1 MTNMTLDINALKFDD
16 KGLLPA
22 IVQDDRTGEVLM
34 LAYMNK
40 EAIEKTLETNE
51 TWFYSRSRQELWN
64 KGATSGNRQQVKR
77 ISLDCD
83 KDTLLVQVAPQGPAC
98 HTGEKTCF
106 FTTVTETEESLREVV
121 YEVIDEIAD
130 RKANPLEGS
139 YTTYLFNEGIDKVLK
154 KVGEETT
161 EVVIGAKN
169 ADKEEV
175 SNEIADLIYHTLV
188 LMNILDVDL
197 TDVQQVLR
205 ERRPKKEVL
214 RNE

>member
-1 MTNMTLDINALKFDD
+1 MTLDIDKLQFDD

-40 EAIEKTLETNE
+40 EAIEKTIETNE

-77 ISLDCD
+77 LSVDCD
-83 KDTLLVQVAPQGPAC
+83 ADTLLVQVAPQGPAC

-106 FTTVTETEESLREVV
+106 FTTALENEQSLREVV
-121 YEVIDEIAD
+121 YEVIDEIQN
-130 RKANPLEGS
+130 RKENPVEGS

-175 SNEIADLIYHTLV
+175 SNEIADLVYHTLV

-197 TDVQQVLR
+197 ADIQKVLHK
-205 ERRPKKEVL
+205 RRPKKEVL
-214 RNE
+214 RNV

>member
-1 MTNMTLDINALKFDD
+1 MTNMTLDINLLTFDD
-16 KGLLPA
+16 KGLIPA

-40 EAIEKTLETNE
+40 ESIEKTIETKE
-51 TWFYSRSRQELWN
+51 TWFYSRSRKELWN

-77 ISLDCD
+77 ISADCD
-83 KDTLLVQVAPQGPAC
+83 SDTLLIQVTPQGPAC

-106 FTTVTETEESLREVV
+106 FTTALELEESLREVV

-130 RKANPLEGS
+130 RKKNPIEGS
-139 YTTYLFNEGIDKVLK
+139 YTTYLFKEGIDKVLK
-154 KVGEETT
+154 KVGEEST

-197 TDVQQVLR
+197 KDVQQVLR

>member
-16 KGLLPA
+16 KGLIPA
-22 IVQDDRTGEVLM
+22 VVQDDRTGEVLM

-40 EAIEKTLETNE
+40 ESIEKTLETNE

-64 KGATSGNRQQVKR
+64 KGATSGNTQQVQR
-77 ISLDCD
+77 ISVDCD
-83 KDTLLVQVAPQGPAC
+83 QDTLLVQVTPEGPAC

-106 FTTVTETEESLREVV
+106 FTTVKEIEESLREVV

-130 RKANPLEGS
+130 RKANPIDGS

-154 KVGEETT
+154 KVGEEST

-175 SNEIADLIYHTLV
+175 SNEIADLVYHTLV

-205 ERRPKKEVL
+205 ERRPKKEVP

>member
-1 MTNMTLDINALKFDD
+1 MTKMTLDIHALKFDD
-16 KGLLPA
+16 KGLIPA
-22 IVQDDRTGEVLM
+22 VVQDDRTGEVLM

-40 EAIEKTLETNE
+40 DSIEKTLVTNE

-64 KGATSGNRQQVKR
+64 KGATSGNTQQVQR
-77 ISLDCD
+77 ISVDCD
-83 KDTLLVQVAPQGPAC
+83 QDTLLIQVTPQGPAC

-106 FTTVTETEESLREVV
+106 FTTAREKEESLREVV

-130 RKANPLEGS
+130 RKANPIDGS

-154 KVGEETT
+154 KVGEEST

-175 SNEIADLIYHTLV
+175 SNEIADLVYHTLV

>member
-1 MTNMTLDINALKFDD
+1 MTLDLTTLTFDD

-40 EAIEKTLETNE
+40 ESIEKTLETNE

-64 KGATSGNRQQVKR
+64 KGATSGNRQLVKR

-83 KDTLLVQVAPQGPAC
+83 QDTLLIQVTPQGPAC
-98 HTGEKTCF
+98 HKGTKTC
-106 FTTVTETEESLREVV
+106 FTTVTEKEESLREVV

-130 RKANPLEGS
+130 RKKNPLEGS

-197 TDVQQVLR
+197 TDVQNVLR

>member
-1 MTNMTLDINALKFDD
+1 MTNMTLDLNSLKFDD

-83 KDTLLVQVAPQGPAC
+83 QDTLLIQVTPLGPAC

-106 FTTVTETEESLREVV
+106 FKTVTETEVSLREVV
-121 YEVIDEIAD
+121 YEVMDEIAD
-130 RKANPLEGS
+130 RKKNPVEGS
-139 YTTYLFNEGIDKVLK
+139 YTTYLFKEGIDKVLK

-188 LMNILDVDL
+188 LMNILDVNL
-197 TDVQQVLR
+197 SDVQQVLR